1 MNSSACLF
9 NVFHGAIRQCTRQT
23 TLQLFYRG
31 NFHLYRRK
39 CTATNNASPH
49 DFQNN
54 ANKQTVVVA
63 MSGGIDST
71 VSAMLLKRQG
81 FIVEALFMRNWD
93 SKDENGVCHS
103 DRDFDDVK
111 DACIRLGITRVHEVS
126 FSKEYWNDVFAPFVD
141 AYQSG
146 VETPNP
152 DLPCNRH
159 IKFDALRRYV
169 NEKLGISLIATGH
182 YANLDVLPLS
192 TDMSTLQGYSPKKH
206 NSINFTTM
214 NITTSILAT
223 NNEIITESLPNHA
236 KINRI

>member
-1 MNSSACLF
+1 M
-9 NVFHGAIRQCTRQT
+9 
-23 TLQLFYRG
+23 
-31 NFHLYRRK
+31 
-39 CTATNNASPH
+39 
-49 DFQNN
+49 
-54 ANKQTVVVA
+54 
-63 MSGGIDST
+63 
-71 VSAMLLKRQG
+71 
-81 FIVEALFMRNWD
+81 
-93 SKDENGVCHS
+93 
-103 DRDFDDVK
+103 
-111 DACIRLGITRVHEVS
+111 GITRVHKVS
-126 FSKEYWNDVFAPFVD
+126 FSKEYNWNDVFAPFVD

-146 VETPNP
+146 VERSNT
-152 DLPCNRH
+152 DLPCNRRH
-159 IKFDALRRYV
+159 IKLDALKRYV